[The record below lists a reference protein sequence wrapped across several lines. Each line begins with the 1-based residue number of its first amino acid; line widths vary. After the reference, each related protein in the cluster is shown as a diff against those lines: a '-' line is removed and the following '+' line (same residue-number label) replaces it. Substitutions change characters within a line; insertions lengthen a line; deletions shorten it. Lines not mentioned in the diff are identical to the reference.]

1 MQNKDDK
8 AANMIVINSQ
18 NSVECAEN
26 LISTAIIKSAES
38 KQGGSSGVGILEGV
52 GGWAE
57 LCQGTA
63 ADAEVQAENSDL
75 LK

>member
-38 KQGGSSGVGILEGV
+38 KQGGSSGVGILERV
-52 GGWAE
+52 GANQPVHRGRHRGASK
-57 LCQGTA
+57 LRTMTF
-63 ADAEVQAENSDL
+63 
-75 LK
+75 

>member
-1 MQNKDDK
+1 MQNQDDK

-18 NSVECAEN
+18 NLVECAEN

-38 KQGGSSGVGILEGV
+38 KQEGRSCVGILEGM
-52 GGWAE
+52 GAE
-57 LCQGTA
+57 LCQCTE
-63 ADAEVQAENSDL
+63 ADAEVQAENNDL

>member
-18 NSVECAEN
+18 NLVECAEN
-26 LISTAIIKSAES
+26 LISTAITKSAES
-38 KQGGSSGVGILEGV
+38 KQAGSSGVGS
-52 GGWAE
+52 AE
-57 LCQGTA
+57 
-63 ADAEVQAENSDL
+63 AEAKVQAENNDL